1 MTLQPTPKQFSQAE
15 IDEVKSVLV
24 IAVCCN
30 DQDFL
35 GQCRQ
40 VYDPTLLNIAAK
52 QLTPE
57 QHSQIMQWVLSSKE
71 TNTNLK
77 KIESAQSLE
86 Q

>member
-30 DQDFL
+30 DPDFL

-40 VYDPTLLNIAAK
+40 VYDPALLNIAAK

-57 QHSQIMQWVLSSKE
+57 QHSQVMQWVLVSKE
-71 TNTNLK
+71 TNTNSRK
-77 KIESAQSLE
+77 VKSARSFE